1 MKSAIIL
8 DPVDVEDPKNVEH
21 DTNDYY
27 TAEPVY
33 SGRLV
38 MADTF
43 SWHPLNHG
51 QTLIEKL
58 LHCGHFYNR
67 QLL

>member
-8 DPVDVEDPKNVEH
+8 DPVDVEDPKNVEG

-51 QTLIEKL
+51 QTLI
-58 LHCGHFYNR
+58 
-67 QLL
+67 